1 MTNATMLL
9 HWDYLIFLLPMG
21 IAAILL
27 LLSSLRLGH
36 HGGHGGHHTHG
47 PAPHVA
53 THSAPH
59 VAPHSAPHVAPHS
72 APHVAPHSAPHVAPH
87 SAPHVAHPPSVA
99 NHAAQPDGTGRAV
112 RLGTEP
118 RPHITVSNHLV
129 LNLTGANRAP
139 LAMILEAFLLIWG
152 VCGLWA
158 HQLMAHADQPSPRQ
172 IGLLVSIALVG
183 GVVGARI
190 AASLIGRFMPQD
202 ETLIVSRNELIGLTG
217 TIVFATG
224 ETSGRIHVYDGYG
237 TLHDEMCRIAPGHL
251 KIEKGRQAIVLDMDT
266 QGRFLVEEML

>member
-1 MTNATMLL
+1 LKEDILKMTNATMLL

-36 HGGHGGHHTHG
+36 HGGHGGHHAHG
-47 PAPHVA
+47 PALRTPSATHAAPHVA
-53 THSAPH
+53 AQGHA
-59 VAPHSAPHVAPHS
+59 
-72 APHVAPHSAPHVAPH
+72 
-87 SAPHVAHPPSVA
+87 AHPPSA
-99 NHAAQPDGTGRAV
+99 TNRTAQPDGAGRAG
-112 RLGTEP
+112 RQGTEP

-139 LAMILEAFLLIWG
+139 WAMILEAFLLIWG

-158 HQLMAHADQPSPRQ
+158 HQLMAHAEQPSPRQ

-224 ETSGRIHVYDGYG
+224 ETSGRIHVYDEYG
-237 TLHDEMCRIAPGHL
+237 TLHDEMCRIAPGYL
-251 KIEKGRQAIVLDMDT
+251 TIDKGRQAIVLDMDM
-266 QGRFLVEEML
+266 QGRLLVEEML